1 MHTIGRL
8 LWWLLLLQAASH
20 GVAVAQAITL
30 PVQYVLA
37 QSTNSTSILP
47 QKVPAT
53 YTIDQAIE
61 AAKLAAYRQGF
72 IGFSVDSCVK
82 TDTSFIAWI
91 YMGRQYYWKQIK
103 GLPYMAK
110 PSGDKPLANVNE
122 VWKATEDMLQ
132 QDAFAGYPFATVE
145 LRNWQVD
152 GDSIMAEFAYKKGS
166 YTAWLSTVNK
176 GTARLK
182 PSFLNKHLQIQPGA
196 AFNEQIFL
204 QADKLLE
211 QLPYVAM
218 EKPTELVLNSSGA
231 SLHTYL
237 QNKAANEVNAI
248 IGFLP
253 QNPLTGGRTQIVG
266 DAVVNLKNIFNAG
279 EQLYLNWQQ
288 LQPASPRLQLQYIQ
302 PFVGGSRYNLAAQF
316 ELFRRDSSF
325 LQLQLGIKLSVPIA
339 KQQMLSLGYQLQNS
353 SLLTIDTNRVLATGA
368 LPREL
373 DFTTQ
378 TLLVA
383 YTYGKLVEYQRMAG
397 WQAQLWLQAGTKRI
411 QKNATITGLKAGAN
425 FDELYNQIGLNSFQA
440 IAKPSVQKNW
450 LAGKSALIK
459 LSTQGGVL
467 FTGRALFNELFQIG
481 GIKLLRG
488 FNEQQ
493 FFVQQYAVNTLEY
506 KYFIAPES
514 CLYGFADVGWLH
526 QPFIENG
533 KGWATGIGAGL
544 YLKTGTGVL
553 NLAWAVGRWQN
564 EPFNFR
570 QSKLHIGFSALL

>member
-1 MHTIGRL
+1 
-8 LWWLLLLQAASH
+8 
-20 GVAVAQAITL
+20 
-30 PVQYVLA
+30 
-37 QSTNSTSILP
+37 
-47 QKVPAT
+47 
-53 YTIDQAIE
+53 
-61 AAKLAAYRQGF
+61 
-72 IGFSVDSCVK
+72 
-82 TDTSFIAWI
+82 
-91 YMGRQYYWKQIK
+91 
-103 GLPYMAK
+103 
-110 PSGDKPLANVNE
+110 
-122 VWKATEDMLQ
+122 
-132 QDAFAGYPFATVE
+132 
-145 LRNWQVD
+145 
-152 GDSIMAEFAYKKGS
+152 
-166 YTAWLSTVNK
+166 
-176 GTARLK
+176 TARLK
-182 PSFLNKHLQIQPGA
+182 PSFLNKHLQVQPGT

-211 QLPYVAM
+211 QLPYITM

-266 DAVVNLKNIFNAG
+266 DAVINLKNIFNAG

-288 LQPASPRLQLQYIQ
+288 LQPASPRLQLQYLQ
-302 PFVGGSRYNLAAQF
+302 PFIGGSKYNFAAQF

-325 LQLQLGIKLSVPIA
+325 LQLQLGVKLSVPIA
-339 KQQMLSLGYQLQNS
+339 KQQILSVGYQLQNS
-353 SLLTIDTNRVLATGA
+353 SLLTIDTNRVLATGT
-368 LPREL
+368 LPNEL

-383 YTYGKLVEYQRMAG
+383 YSYGKLLEYQRVAG
-397 WQAQLWLQAGTKRI
+397 WQAQLWLQAGSKRI
-411 QKNATITGLKAGAN
+411 QKNATITGLKAGVN
-425 FDELYNQIGLNSFQA
+425 FDDLYNQMELNSFQA
-440 IAKPSVQKNW
+440 IAKPSIQKHW
-450 LAGKSALIK
+450 LLGSSALVK

-488 FNEQQ
+488 FSEQQ
-493 FFVQQYAVNTLEY
+493 FFVQQYAVNTVEY

-514 CLYGFADVGWLH
+514 CLYGFADVGWLN
-526 QPFIENG
+526 QPFINSG
-533 KGWATGIGAGL
+533 KGWATGVGAGL